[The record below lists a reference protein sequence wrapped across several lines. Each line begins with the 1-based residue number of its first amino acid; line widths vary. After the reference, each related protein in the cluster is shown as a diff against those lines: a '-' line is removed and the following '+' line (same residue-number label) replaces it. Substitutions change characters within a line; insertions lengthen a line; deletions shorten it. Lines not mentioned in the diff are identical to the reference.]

1 MKKPLHQTFKT
12 HTAPYYGGEKMART
26 LAEAFGPGAK
36 LHVSLSTRLR
46 RRAPEI
52 VIVASVVAVV
62 ITLLVGP

>member
-1 MKKPLHQTFKT
+1 MKKPVHT

-36 LHVSLSTRLR
+36 LHVSRRSRLR
-46 RRAPEI
+46 KHAPEI
-52 VIVASVVAVV
+52 VIVVSAIAVV